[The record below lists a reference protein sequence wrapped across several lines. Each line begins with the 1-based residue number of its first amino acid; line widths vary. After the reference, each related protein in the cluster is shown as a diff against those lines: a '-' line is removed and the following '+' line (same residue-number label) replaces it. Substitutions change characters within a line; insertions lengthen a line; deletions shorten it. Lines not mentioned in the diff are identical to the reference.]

1 MPGARKI
8 NLHVITNNKV
18 QGYIKYEVEEHEN
31 QIVKN
36 IMADLTMD
44 IYSLGKKIVCPI
56 SYLLHALTQ

>member
-31 QIVKN
+31 QIVKH

-44 IYSLGKKIVCPI
+44 IYSLGKK
-56 SYLLHALTQ
+56 